1 MEIIMETV
9 NEILSK
15 LDTADNTNKNELE
28 NKLVSLGDKALP
40 FLVQELQSIRGLK
53 RGIIAMTLI
62 RLGHQSV
69 KYLEDAARKNKDFQ
83 WIADYLIHEIDGS
96 RAVAVA

>member
-1 MEIIMETV
+1 METI

-15 LDTADNTNKNELE
+15 LDSVDNTNKNELE
-28 NKLVSLGDKALP
+28 NKLVSIGDKAVPL
-40 FLVQELQSIRGLK
+40 LVQELQSIRGLK
-53 RGIIAMTLI
+53 RGVIAMTLI

-83 WIADYLIHEIDGS
+83 WIADYLIREINGCQ
-96 RAVAVA
+96 AA

>member
-1 MEIIMETV
+1 METI

-28 NKLVSLGDKALP
+28 NKLVSIGNEAVP
-40 FLVQELQSIRGLK
+40 VLVEELQSIRGLK

-62 RLGHQSV
+62 RLGQQSV
-69 KYLEDAARKNKDFQ
+69 KYLEDAARKNKDFE
-83 WIADYLIHEIDGS
+83 WIAQYLIREINGCQ
-96 RAVAVA
+96 VAA

>member
-1 MEIIMETV
+1 METI

-15 LDTADNTNKNELE
+15 LDSVDNTNKNELE
-28 NKLVSLGDKALP
+28 NKLVSIGDKAVP
-40 FLVQELQSIRGLK
+40 VLVQELQSIRGLK
-53 RGIIAMTLI
+53 RGVIAMTLI

-83 WIADYLIHEIDGS
+83 WIADYLIREINGCQ
-96 RAVAVA
+96 AA

>member
-1 MEIIMETV
+1 MEIIMETI

-15 LDTADNTNKNELE
+15 LDTVDNTNKNELE
-28 NKLVSLGDKALP
+28 NKLVSMGDKAVP
-40 FLVQELQSIRGLK
+40 VLVQELQSIRGLK
-53 RGIIAMTLI
+53 RGVIAMTLI

-83 WIADYLIHEIDGS
+83 WIADYLIREINGCQ
-96 RAVAVA
+96 AA

>member
-1 MEIIMETV
+1 METV

-28 NKLVSLGDKALP
+28 NKLVSIGDQALP
-40 FLVQELQSIRGLK
+40 LLVEELQSIRGLK

-69 KYLEDAARKNKDFQ
+69 KYLQDAARKNKDFQ
-83 WIADYLIHEIDGS
+83 WIADYLIREIDGCQT
-96 RAVAVA
+96 AA

>member
-1 MEIIMETV
+1 MEIIMETI

-15 LDTADNTNKNELE
+15 LDSVDNTNKNELE
-28 NKLVSLGDKALP
+28 NKLVSIGDKAVPL
-40 FLVQELQSIRGLK
+40 LVQELQSIRGLK
-53 RGIIAMTLI
+53 RGVIAMTLI

-83 WIADYLIHEIDGS
+83 WIADYLIREINGCQ
-96 RAVAVA
+96 AA

>member
-1 MEIIMETV
+1 MEIIMETI

-15 LDTADNTNKNELE
+15 LDSVDNTNKNELE
-28 NKLVSLGDKALP
+28 NKLVSIGDKAVP
-40 FLVQELQSIRGLK
+40 VLVQELQSIRGLK
-53 RGIIAMTLI
+53 RGVIAMTLI

-83 WIADYLIHEIDGS
+83 WIADYLIREINGCQ
-96 RAVAVA
+96 AA

>member
-1 MEIIMETV
+1 METI

-15 LDTADNTNKNELE
+15 LDTVDNTNKNELE
-28 NKLVSLGDKALP
+28 NKLVSMGDKAVP
-40 FLVQELQSIRGLK
+40 VLVQELQSIRGLK
-53 RGIIAMTLI
+53 RGVIAMTLI

-83 WIADYLIHEIDGS
+83 WIADYLIREINGCQ
-96 RAVAVA
+96 AA

>member
-1 MEIIMETV
+1 METI

-15 LDTADNTNKNELE
+15 LDTVDNTNKNELE
-28 NKLVSLGDKALP
+28 NKLVSMGDEALP
-40 FLVQELQSIRGLK
+40 VLVKELQSIRGLK
-53 RGIIAMTLI
+53 RGVIAMTLI

-83 WIADYLIHEIDGS
+83 WIADYLIREINGCQ
-96 RAVAVA
+96 AA

>member
-1 MEIIMETV
+1 MEITMETI

-28 NKLVSLGDKALP
+28 NKLVSIGNEAVP
-40 FLVQELQSIRGLK
+40 VLVEELQSIRGLK

-62 RLGHQSV
+62 RLGQQSV
-69 KYLEDAARKNKDFQ
+69 KYLEDAARKNKDFE
-83 WIADYLIHEIDGS
+83 WIAQYLIREINGCQ
-96 RAVAVA
+96 VAA